1 MFLSLNARPLIL
13 LALRILFVL
22 FWIILSITA
31 LVSLRKR
38 KLSETARALWAM
50 LVVAMPIL
58 GALAYWIVRPE
69 KGEAV
74 EL

>member
-74 EL
+74 E

>member
-1 MFLSLNARPLIL
+1 MFLGLNARPLIL

-22 FWIILSITA
+22 FWIVLSSSA

-38 KLSETARALWAM
+38 KLGETASALWAM

-58 GALAYWIVRPE
+58 GAVAFWIVRPE
-69 KGEAV
+69 KGESV
-74 EL
+74 E

>member
-38 KLSETARALWAM
+38 KLGETARALWAM

-58 GALAYWIVRPE
+58 GALAYWIVCPE
-69 KGEAV
+69 KGESV
-74 EL
+74 E